1 MELMRRFF
9 ANSLP
14 AGVFAVAGL
23 QLAVLLAFSGFLL
36 WIGWDMVKVLWRFF
50 YGIFSLFS

>member
-1 MELMRRFF
+1 MDLMRRI
-9 ANSLP
+9 LP

-36 WIGWDMVKVLWRFF
+36 WIGWDIVKVLWRFF
-50 YGIFSLFS
+50 YGLFSLFS